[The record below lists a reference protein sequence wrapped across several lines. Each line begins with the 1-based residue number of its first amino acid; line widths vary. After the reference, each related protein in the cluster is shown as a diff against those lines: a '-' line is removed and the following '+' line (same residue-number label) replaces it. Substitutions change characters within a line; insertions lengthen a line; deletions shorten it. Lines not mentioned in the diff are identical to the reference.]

1 MCNGIE
7 YRLERSFYQL
17 IWLELELE
25 IEFCRYE
32 VLKLVLKR
40 SFNHKGMNILMI

>member
-1 MCNGIE
+1 MWSVCRVFLVCNGIE
-7 YRLERSFYQL
+7 YRLERSLYQL

-32 VLKLVLKR
+32 V
-40 SFNHKGMNILMI
+40 